1 MENDPS
7 WYTQRNKK
15 DGSRSRETNMAWYDR
30 LLGRAPIV
38 DEEKLN
44 PAQYVISRNEGM
56 TIDSREVVTNYR
68 NAYEQ
73 LEIVNRA
80 VNMIVDD
87 VSEIPFAIGEKIVGT
102 TNVLKNIR
110 RSKVDLLINKEPN
123 PFQDVSA
130 FKRNL
135 IIDLLIDGNIF
146 IYFDGAHLY
155 HLPAD
160 KVRIYTDDKTYVER
174 YSYDNSIDYSPDEI
188 IHIKEN
194 SFNSIYRGTPRLKP
208 AFRTMQLLGS
218 MRDFQDNFFKNGAVP
233 GLVLKSPNT
242 LSEKIKERMLQAW
255 VARYNPKSGGRR
267 PLFLDGGLEVENL
280 TEINFKELD
289 FQEGIKSNERIILE
303 AMGIPSI
310 LMDGGNNANIRPN
323 HRLYYLETIL
333 PIVKKVSCALER
345 FFGFSMS
352 EDVTGIPALQPEL
365 RDQAAYYA
373 TLVNT
378 GILSANEARE
388 ALGKEPVD
396 GFDEPRVPA
405 NIAGSATNPE
415 QGGRPTEAAPSE
427 EE

>member
-1 MENDPS
+1 
-7 WYTQRNKK
+7 
-15 DGSRSRETNMAWYDR
+15 MAWYDR
-30 LLGRAPIV
+30 FIGRANV
-38 DEEKLN
+38 EEKLN

-87 VSEIPFAIGEKIVGT
+87 VAEIPFQIGEQVLGT
-102 TNVLKNIR
+102 NNIIKNIR
-110 RSKVDLLINKEPN
+110 RSKVDLLINREPN
-123 PFQDVSA
+123 PFQDINT

-146 IYFDGAHLY
+146 IYFDGAHMY

-160 KVRIYTDDKTYVER
+160 KMTIYSDSDTYIEKF
-174 YSYDNSIDYSPDEI
+174 SYDNSIDYSPNEI

-194 SFNSIYRGTPRLKP
+194 SFNSIYRGVPRLKP

-218 MRDFQDNFFKNGAVP
+218 MRNFQDNFFKNGAVP

-255 VARYNPKSGGRR
+255 VARYNPSSGGRR

-280 TEINFKELD
+280 TEINFKDLD

-303 AMGIPSI
+303 AMGIPPI

-323 HRLYYLETIL
+323 HRLYYLETVL
-333 PIVKKVSCALER
+333 PIVRKIGYAVER
-345 FFGFSMS
+345 FFGFSIS

-388 ALGKEPVD
+388 ALGKEPVE
-396 GFDEPRVPA
+396 GFDTPRVPA
-405 NIAGSATNPE
+405 NIAGSAVNPE
-415 QGGRPTEAAPSE
+415 EGGRPVETPPSE
-427 EE
+427 EN

>member
-1 MENDPS
+1 
-7 WYTQRNKK
+7 
-15 DGSRSRETNMAWYDR
+15 MAWYDR
-30 LLGRAPIV
+30 LLGRTPET
-38 DEEKLN
+38 EEKLN
-44 PAQYVISRNEGM
+44 PAQYVISRNEGL
-56 TIDSREVVTNYR
+56 TVDSREVVTNYR

-87 VSEIPFAIGEKIVGT
+87 VADIPYTLGNQTPGTSNIV
-102 TNVLKNIR
+102 KNIR
-110 RSKVDLLINKEPN
+110 RSKVDILVNREPN
-123 PFQDVSA
+123 PFQDINS

-135 IIDLLIDGNIF
+135 IIDLMIDGNIF

-160 KVRIYTDDKTYVER
+160 KVRIETDASTFISKYTYE
-174 YSYDNSIDYSPDEI
+174 NSIDYSPTEI

-194 SFNSIYRGTPRLKP
+194 SFNSIYRGVPRLKP
-208 AFRTMQLLGS
+208 AFRTMQLLSS
-218 MRDFQDNFFKNGAVP
+218 MRTFQDNFFKNGAVP

-255 VARYNPKSGGRR
+255 VARYNPQSGGRR
-267 PLFLDGGLEVENL
+267 PLFLDGGLTVENL
-280 TEINFKELD
+280 TEVNFKDLD

-303 AMGIPSI
+303 AMGIPPI
-310 LMDGGNNANIRPN
+310 LLDGGNNANIRPN

-333 PIVKKVSCALER
+333 PIVRKLGYALER
-345 FFGFSMS
+345 YFGFEVS

-378 GILSANEARE
+378 GIMSPNEARE
-388 ALGKEPVD
+388 ALGKDPVD

-415 QGGRPTEAAPSE
+415 EGGRPQEAAPSE

>member
-1 MENDPS
+1 
-7 WYTQRNKK
+7 
-15 DGSRSRETNMAWYDR
+15 MAWYDR
-30 LLGRAPIV
+30 LLGRRPE
-38 DEEKLN
+38 DDEKLN
-44 PAQYVISRNEGM
+44 PAQYVISRDEGM
-56 TIDSREVVTNYR
+56 TIDSREVITNYR

-87 VSEIPFAIGEKIVGT
+87 SAEIPYQIGEQILGI
-102 TNVLKNIR
+102 NNIIKNIR
-110 RSKVDLLINKEPN
+110 RSRVDILVNKEPN
-123 PFQDVSA
+123 PFQDINT

-135 IIDLLIDGNIF
+135 VIDLLLDGNIF

-160 KVRIYTDDKTYVER
+160 RVTIYSDTDTYVDK
-174 YSYDNSIDYSPDEI
+174 YSFDNSIDYTPKEI

-194 SFNSIYRGTPRLKP
+194 SFHSIYRGVPRLKP
-208 AFRTMQLLGS
+208 AYRTMQLLGS
-218 MRDFQDNFFKNGAVP
+218 MRNFQDNFFKNGAVP

-255 VARYNPKSGGRR
+255 VARYNPQSGGRR

-280 TEINFKELD
+280 TEVNFKELD

-303 AMGIPSI
+303 AMGIPPI

-323 HRLYYLETIL
+323 HRLYYLETVL
-333 PIVKKVSCALER
+333 PIVRKIGYAIER
-345 FFGFSMS
+345 YFGFEIT

-378 GILSANEARE
+378 GIMSPNEARV
-388 ALGKEPVD
+388 ALGKEPVA

-405 NIAGSATNPE
+405 NIAGSAANPE
-415 QGGRPTEAAPSE
+415 EGGRPTEAAPSE

>member
-1 MENDPS
+1 
-7 WYTQRNKK
+7 
-15 DGSRSRETNMAWYDR
+15 MAWYDR
-30 LLGRAPIV
+30 LLGRTPKI
-38 DEEKLN
+38 EEKLN
-44 PAQYVISRNEGM
+44 PAQYVISRNEGL
-56 TIDSREVVTNYR
+56 TIDSREIVTNYT

-87 VSEIPFAIGEKIVGT
+87 VAEIPYTLGNQTPGVNNII
-102 TNVLKNIR
+102 KNIR
-110 RSKVDLLINKEPN
+110 RSKVDILINREPN
-123 PFQDVSA
+123 PFQDINS

-135 IIDLLIDGNIF
+135 IIDLMLDGNIF

-155 HLPAD
+155 HLPAN
-160 KVRIYTDDKTYVER
+160 KVRIESDENTYIAKYTYE
-174 YSYDNSIDYSPDEI
+174 NSIDYSPNEI

-194 SFNSIYRGTPRLKP
+194 SFNSIYRGVPRLKP
-208 AFRTMQLLGS
+208 AFRTMQLLSS
-218 MRDFQDNFFKNGAVP
+218 MRNFQDNFFKNGAVP

-255 VARYNPKSGGRR
+255 VARYNPQSGGRR

-280 TEINFKELD
+280 TEINFKDLD

-303 AMGIPSI
+303 AMGIPPI
-310 LMDGGNNANIRPN
+310 LLDGGNNANIRPN

-333 PIVKKVSCALER
+333 PIVRKLGYALER
-345 FFGFSMS
+345 YFGFSVS

-378 GILSANEARE
+378 GIMSPNEARE
-388 ALGKEPVD
+388 ALGKDPVV

-405 NIAGSATNPE
+405 NIAGSAANPE
-415 QGGRPTEAAPSE
+415 EGGRPQEAAPSE

>member
-1 MENDPS
+1 
-7 WYTQRNKK
+7 
-15 DGSRSRETNMAWYDR
+15 MAWYDR
-30 LLGRAPIV
+30 FLGIER
-38 DEEKLN
+38 EEKLN
-44 PAQYVISRNEGM
+44 PAQYVISRDEGM
-56 TIDSREVVTNYR
+56 TIDSREVITNYR

-87 VSEIPFAIGEKIVGT
+87 SAEIPYQIGDQIQGINNIV
-102 TNVLKNIR
+102 KNIR
-110 RSKVDLLINKEPN
+110 KSRVHTLINKEPN
-123 PFQDVSA
+123 PFQDIST

-135 IIDLLIDGNIF
+135 VIDLLLDGNIF

-160 KVRIYTDDKTYVER
+160 RVTIYSDTDTYVDK
-174 YSYDNSIDYSPDEI
+174 YSFDNTIDYSPREI

-194 SFNSIYRGTPRLKP
+194 SFNSIYRGVPRLKP
-208 AFRTMQLLGS
+208 AYRTMQLLGS
-218 MRDFQDNFFKNGAVP
+218 MRNFQDNFFKNGAVP

-255 VARYNPKSGGRR
+255 VARYNPQSGGRR

-280 TEINFKELD
+280 TEVNFKELD

-303 AMGIPSI
+303 AMGIPPI

-323 HRLYYLETIL
+323 HRLYYLETVL
-333 PIVKKVSCALER
+333 PIVRKIGHAVER
-345 FFGFSMS
+345 FFGFELS

-378 GILSANEARE
+378 GIMSPNEARE
-388 ALGKEPVD
+388 ALGKEPVN

-405 NIAGSATNPE
+405 NIAGSAANPE
-415 QGGRPTEAAPSE
+415 EGGRPTEAAPSE

>member
-1 MENDPS
+1 
-7 WYTQRNKK
+7 
-15 DGSRSRETNMAWYDR
+15 MAWYDR
-30 LLGRAPIV
+30 FLGIDRE
-38 DEEKLN
+38 DKHN
-44 PAQYVISRNEGM
+44 PSQYAIARNEG
-56 TIDSREVVTNYR
+56 TDIGTREIVHNYK

-73 LEIVNRA
+73 LEVVNRA

-87 VSEIPFAIGEKIVGT
+87 VSEIPFSVGEKRVGT
-102 TNVLKNIR
+102 NDIVKNIR
-110 RSKVDLLINKEPN
+110 KSRVALLLNVEPN
-123 PFQDVSA
+123 PYQDVST

-146 IYFDGAHLY
+146 VYFDGAHLY

-160 KVRIYTDDKTYVER
+160 KVTIHTDDKTYIEK
-174 YSYDNSIDYSPDEI
+174 YTFDSSIDYSINEI

-194 SFNSIYRGTPRLKP
+194 SFNSIYRGVPRLKP

-218 MRDFQDNFFKNGAVP
+218 MRKFQDNFFKNGAVP

-255 VARYNPKSGGRR
+255 QLRYNPNTGGRR
-267 PLFLDGGLEVENL
+267 PLILDGGLEVEGL

-289 FQEGIKSNERIILE
+289 FQSSITANEKIILE
-303 AMGIPSI
+303 ALGIPPI
-310 LMDGGNNANIRPN
+310 LMDSGNNANIRPN

-333 PIVKKVSCALER
+333 PIVRKIGYAFER
-345 FFGFSMS
+345 FFGFELA

-378 GILSANEARE
+378 GIMSANEARD
-388 ALGKEPVD
+388 ALGKEPIE
-396 GFDEPRVPA
+396 GFDEPRVPV
-405 NIAGSATNPE
+405 NLAGSSTNPE
-415 QGGRPTEAAPSE
+415 EGGRPSESPSIE
-427 EE
+427 EDK